1 MTGSVNCCE
10 TAGIFAKMKSLQQPF
25 LLLAAICVGTSMAQL
40 SGNCLSGLP
49 GIPETIDRALQVPL
63 LTINQRIAKLEA
75 ALNFEGKFHQ
85 VGGKIFATNGEQADF
100 EASKLTCKKAGGR
113 IATPMNE
120 AENSALL
127 SILKE
132 QNKYAYLGVTE
143 GVIPSIYLYLDGTPL
158 SYSNWRKN
166 EPNGKGKEKCVEMFT
181 DGQWNDKA
189 CNQNRLT
196 VCEF

>member
-1 MTGSVNCCE
+1 MVHHCCN
-10 TAGIFAKMKSLQQPF
+10 L
-25 LLLAAICVGTSMAQL
+25 V
-40 SGNCLSGLP
+40 
-49 GIPETIDRALQVPL
+49 IPNQWLVSNML
-63 LTINQRIAKLEA
+63 LTNHLDVALSAPKPGSYWLNKNYQIKPLSYLYFKHKMYFLFIL